1 MNKASKAL
9 MMAHYLQS
17 HAAEQQPL
25 SGKNKPQ
32 TWSERLRLAWFFVKF
47 NEALK
52 DGVVTFSF
60 WKKDGSIREAKG
72 TLHPLLIPFDK
83 HPKGTRD
90 PSSFQFSTFPFF
102 DLDKGEWR
110 SFSIT
115 HFIGFVTIY
124 QLTSQPVNQLTTK
137 KKKNQKEK
145 IITCPCPMSLSP
157 YNPPGAFSRQTGE
170 AASA

>member
-1 MNKASKAL
+1 MKSSSRAL
-9 MMAHYLQS
+9 HMAHYLQA
-17 HAAEQQPL
+17 HADEQQPL

-32 TWSERLRLAWFFVKF
+32 TWSDYVGLGWYLEFLRER
-47 NEALK
+47 LK

-83 HPKGTRD
+83 LPKGMKAVSHQ
-90 PSSFQFSTFPFF
+90 PSAISFF

-124 QLTSQPVNQLTTK
+124 
-137 KKKNQKEK
+137 K
-145 IITCPCPMSLSP
+145 IT
-157 YNPPGAFSRQTGE
+157 NERWAVTQ
-170 AASA
+170 

>member
-9 MMAHYLQS
+9 LMAHYLQS

-72 TLHPLLIPFDK
+72 TTLLLLVPKDK
-83 HPKGTRD
+83 QPKGMKAVSHQ
-90 PSSFQFSTFPFF
+90 PSAISFF

-115 HFIGFVTIY
+115 HFIGFVTMY
-124 QLTSQPVNQLTTK
+124 ELR
-137 KKKNQKEK
+137 
-145 IITCPCPMSLSP
+145 
-157 YNPPGAFSRQTGE
+157 ARGE
-170 AASA
+170 LKSERRAG

>member
-1 MNKASKAL
+1 MKSSSHAL
-9 MMAHYLQS
+9 HMAHYLQT
-17 HAAEQQPL
+17 HAAEQHPL
-25 SGKNKPQ
+25 SNKSIPQ

-72 TLHPLLIPFDK
+72 TKNLLLIPTDK

-90 PSSFQFSTFPFF
+90 PSSFQFSTFTFF

-124 QLTSQPVNQLTTK
+124 QLTRRPVDHK
-137 KKKNQKEK
+137 KE
-145 IITCPCPMSLSP
+145 
-157 YNPPGAFSRQTGE
+157 SR
-170 AASA
+170 

>member
-1 MNKASKAL
+1 MKSSSLAL
-9 MMAHYLQS
+9 HMAHYLQA

-25 SGKNKPQ
+25 SNKSKPQ
-32 TWSERLRLAWFFVKF
+32 TWSERVRLAWFFVKF
-47 NEALK
+47 NDALK

-72 TLHPLLIPFDK
+72 TKHPLLIPTDK

-90 PSSFQFSTFPFF
+90 PSSFQFSTFTFF

-124 QLTSQPVNQLTTK
+124 QLTSQPVNQKT
-137 KKKNQKEK
+137 
-145 IITCPCPMSLSP
+145 S
-157 YNPPGAFSRQTGE
+157 
-170 AASA
+170 